1 MTPLYALLLTGTH
14 ILAVLAGAWAY
25 AKWPR
30 PLPRNG
36 VSEPVHVDSEAQI
49 VVRFRTA
56 EGS

>member
-1 MTPLYALLLTGTH
+1 MTALILTGTH

-30 PLPRNG
+30 ALTRNG

>member
-1 MTPLYALLLTGTH
+1 MTALLLTGTH
-14 ILAVLAGAWAY
+14 ILAAIAGAWAY

-30 PLPRNG
+30 PLTRDG
-36 VSEPVHVDSEAQI
+36 VLEPVYVDSEAQI